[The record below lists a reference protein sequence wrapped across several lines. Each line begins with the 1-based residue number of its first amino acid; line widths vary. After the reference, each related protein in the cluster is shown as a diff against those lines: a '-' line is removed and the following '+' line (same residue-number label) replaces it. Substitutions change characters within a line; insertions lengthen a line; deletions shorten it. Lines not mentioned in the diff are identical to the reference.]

1 MNVTTDQIIRFQRMM
16 EDVAKQRDC
25 TIRWTHT
32 SEAKMEFSIKHD
44 DYEEM
49 PCLIYWDDASSL
61 TDAGVR
67 TWACY
72 FEHRLKRVVPEGVY
86 GLTLQGVLKSHPVIT
101 RMNDRSMPQIAKVI
115 YSEPATIVFWSD
127 KTKTVVKCQDGDE
140 FDPEKG
146 LTMAI
151 AKKLYG
157 NKGRYFEEIKK
168 WTEPY
173 YAELAE
179 LDLSALDDFLEFLAQ
194 CQARRIKF

>member
-25 TIRWTHT
+25 TIRWTYT

-44 DYEEM
+44 DYEAM
-49 PCLIYWDDASSL
+49 PCLIYWADAFSL

-72 FEHRLKRVVPEGVY
+72 FEHRTKRVVPDDLY
-86 GLTLQGVLKSHPVIT
+86 PPRSAFY
-101 RMNDRSMPQIAKVI
+101 SMPEITNVI
-115 YSEPATIVFWSD
+115 FNEPATIIFWSD
-127 KTKTVVKCQDGDE
+127 KTKTVVKCQEGDE

-151 AKKLYG
+151 VKKLYG

-173 YAELAE
+173 YAEIEGLN
-179 LDLSALDDFLEFLAQ
+179 LSAVEDFLEFIAR
-194 CQARRIKF
+194 CQTRRTKF